1 MSHTPVAARITG
13 LEDARAF
20 VLGGNATFTTVS
32 RRTST
37 RYTYRVKLGERG
49 HLVGVLSGP
58 DNEQSYTYV
67 GLIRDTTFW
76 FARGAETPA
85 AKAFAWVWD
94 AISNR
99 DEHRLAQVEIWHAGR
114 CSACGRLL
122 TDPESIQR
130 GLGPVCAERVGA

>member
-1 MSHTPVAARITG
+1 MSHARIED

-20 VLGGNATFTTVS
+20 ILGGNATFTTVS
-32 RRTST
+32 KRTGT
-37 RYTYRVKLGERG
+37 RYTYRVKQGERG

-58 DNEQSYTYV
+58 DNEATYTYV
-67 GLIRDTTFW
+67 GLIRGDTFW
-76 FARGAETPA
+76 FARGTETPA
-85 AKAFAWVWD
+85 SKAFAWVWD

-99 DEHRLAQVEIWHAGR
+99 REASFAQVELWHAGR

-122 TDPESIQR
+122 TDPASIQR